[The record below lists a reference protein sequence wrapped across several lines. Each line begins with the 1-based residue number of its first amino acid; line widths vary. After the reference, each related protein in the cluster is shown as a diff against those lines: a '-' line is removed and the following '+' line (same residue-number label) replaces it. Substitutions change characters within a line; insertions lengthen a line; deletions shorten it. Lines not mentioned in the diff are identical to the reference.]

1 MIWNKL
7 LPYILYP
14 TTWCL
19 ILLFVIVILAWRL
32 DQTLLRNLALSG
44 FALLWITASPWFANW
59 LWSGLENAHDIYPA
73 DDMEKADAIILL
85 GGGVQL
91 PKPPRVYADLNAA
104 ADRVL
109 QAALLY
115 KAGTA
120 ERILVSGGQV
130 FPQPGLGSEADY
142 QKLILLQ
149 LGIPEEAIVL
159 EPDSRNTAQNAEF
172 TLALAK
178 SLGYSRLI
186 LVTSAYHMPRSK
198 FLFDFQARR
207 LSSAEWAPEITAFP
221 TDIRV
226 TEQHGP
232 VLLGLIP
239 DAGSLAMTQEAIREY
254 IGYWFYRLR
263 FR

>member
-7 LPYILYP
+7 LPYLLYP

-19 ILLFVIVILAWRL
+19 CLLLIIAVMAWRL
-32 DQTLLRNLALSG
+32 DQTLLRNLAFAG
-44 FALLWITASPWFANW
+44 FSLLWITASPWFSNW
-59 LWSGLENAHDIYPA
+59 IWGSLENAHDIHA
-73 DDMEKADAIILL
+73 AEDIEEADAIVLL

-109 QAALLY
+109 QAALLF
-115 KAGTA
+115 KAGKA

-142 QKLILLQ
+142 QKMILLQ
-149 LGIPEEAIVL
+149 LGVPDSAIIL

-172 TLALAK
+172 TLPLAR
-178 SLGYSRLI
+178 SLGYQRLI
-186 LVTSAYHMPRSK
+186 LITSAYHMPRSNY
-198 FLFDFQARR
+198 LFEYYAEK
-207 LSSAEWAPEITAFP
+207 LGSANWQPEIVPFP

-226 TEQHGP
+226 TDQQGP
-232 VLLGLIP
+232 VLLGFLP

-254 IGYWFYRLR
+254 LGYWVYRFSYR
-263 FR
+263 